1 MKRLSI
7 ILITLLCFASM
18 NLAQDDVV
26 PTLVPPTPIPVEPT
40 GEADFVL
47 SQSSIARLQQNN
59 VLRVGILYNEIP
71 FGQYSIRGEVSGF
84 DADLAR
90 LLAETWDVDLEFVQ
104 VTRQNRFDLLANGSV
119 DLLMAAV
126 VHQRDLDAQFE
137 FSQSYRL
144 GAQVIMV
151 ESEPDTTAGEIDI
164 ASIFNLGGQP
174 VGYVVGTAGQ
184 IALSN
189 WMASS
194 GVQVQPIAYLTYDRM
209 LAGLF
214 GGDVVAVAGRDTRL
228 LRTASNVLDA
238 VEILETPLQQEA
250 FGIVMLRQ
258 DLHFRN
264 LVNRTLQYLSSDAG
278 IGSQS
283 TLEALHTEY
292 FPNDDFP
299 YAALMIYNNVGDE
312 APLPS
317 QFPTDVPLPS
327 VYTATTILNNGV
339 IRVAGVQSSENLP
352 PEQVAIANVN
362 RALVEQMAS
371 RWGVQVQ
378 FVDGDPIQLIANG
391 QADMAVGITPDWNV
405 AGRVDFSQPYV
416 QHGRRIMYP
425 EGRSLAQFGDLRTTT
440 RIVAT
445 LNNEPDAQDL
455 ATTWADFVGVFNIRF
470 FGTTPDNAAETILEN
485 NNALVVF
492 GDTFSL
498 LPIVRANPTQL
509 ALGPTWYDRQFLTF
523 AVPQNDLDFRR
534 LINYTLQEMVRDQS
548 LTTVT
553 LPIIPD
559 GERAPD
565 IGIWSGSSEYLGI
578 DLGR

>member
-7 ILITLLCFASM
+7 ILISILCFTSL
-18 NLAQDDVV
+18 NLAQDDPA
-26 PTLVPPTPIPVEPT
+26 PTLVPPTPVPVEPT

-71 FGQYSIRGEVSGF
+71 FGQYNIRGEVTGF

-104 VTRQNRFDLLANGSV
+104 VTRQNRLELLANGTV
-119 DLLMAAV
+119 DLLLAAV
-126 VHQRDLDAQFE
+126 VHQRELDAQFE
-137 FSQSYRL
+137 FSQTYRL

-151 ESEPDTTAGEIDI
+151 ESEPDTAAGEIDI
-164 ASIFNLGGQP
+164 ASIFNLGGQA
-174 VGYVVGTAGQ
+174 VGYVVGTTGQ
-184 IALSN
+184 TALIN
-189 WMASS
+189 WMATS
-194 GVQVQPIAYLTYDRM
+194 GVQVQPVAYLTYDRL
-209 LAGLF
+209 LAALF
-214 GGDVVAVAGRDTRL
+214 GGEVVAIAGRDTHL
-228 LRTASNVLDA
+228 LRTANAVLDA
-238 VEILETPLQQEA
+238 VEILETPLEQEA

-264 LVNRTLQYLSSDAG
+264 LINRTLQYLASDG
-278 IGSQS
+278 DIGSQS

-299 YAALMIYNNVGDE
+299 YAALTIYNNVGDD
-312 APLPS
+312 APVPS
-317 QFPTDVPLPS
+317 QFPTDVPLPA
-327 VYTATTILNNGV
+327 VYTATSIINNGV
-339 IRVAGVQSSENLP
+339 VRVAGIQSPDSLP
-352 PEQVAIANVN
+352 PEQVTLALVN
-362 RALVEQMAS
+362 RSLVEQMAA

-378 FVDGDPIQLIANG
+378 FVDGDSIQLIANG
-391 QADMAVGITPDWNV
+391 QADMAVGITPDWN
-405 AGRVDFSQPYV
+405 AASVDFSQPYV

-455 ATTWADFVGVFNIRF
+455 AEAWADFVGVFNIRF
-470 FGTTPDNAAETILEN
+470 FGTTIDNAAETILEN

-498 LPIVRANPTQL
+498 LPIVRSNPTEL

-534 LINYTLQEMVRDQS
+534 LVNYTLQEMVRDQS
-548 LTTVT
+548 LTTIT

-559 GERAPD
+559 GERAPN
-565 IGIWSGSSEYLGI
+565 IGIWTGSSNYLGLN
-578 DLGR
+578 LGR